1 MRWKDREIS
10 DESGI
15 KAIISKAVV
24 CRLGIVNGNTPY
36 IVPLCFGYRDNTLY
50 FHSAL
55 KGLKID
61 CIRNNPNVCFE
72 FDLVAETI
80 ESENVCDWSMKYQSV
95 IGFGKAVFVENED
108 EKRKALNIIMRQYT
122 DRLSQFPKNMLK
134 ATAVIKVEI
143 ESVTGKHSGFRQTE
157 DTWKIS

>member
-15 KAIISKAVV
+15 KAIINKAVV

-36 IVPLCFGYRDNTLY
+36 IVPLCFGYHDNTLY

-61 CIRNNPNVCFE
+61 CISNNPNVCFE
-72 FDLVAETI
+72 FDLFVEAN
-80 ESENVCDWSMKYQSV
+80 ESENACDWGMKYQSV
-95 IGFGKAVFVENED
+95 IGFGKAKFIEDSD
-108 EKRKALNIIMRQYT
+108 EKRNALGIIMAQYS
-122 DRLSQFPKNMLK
+122 DKQFEFPENKVK

-143 ESVTGKHSGFRQTE
+143 GSMTGKQSGF
-157 DTWKIS
+157 